1 MTLESAVAQFGYPAI
16 FVGTFLEGETIL
28 VIGGFTAYQG
38 YLNLYFVILAAFW
51 GSLFGDQLYFLLG
64 RYKGQAILNKHKN
77 WEGRVARFRS
87 LMDRYGTLIILGFR
101 FLYGLRTV
109 SPFAIG
115 LCRIP
120 IRKFVILNAI
130 SAAVWAVA
138 LGVAGYFFGRVME
151 AFLQNV
157 KRYELAIMA
166 GLIAVSIVLFV
177 IKRLR
182 NRRKQIHGGRPLPP

>member
-28 VIGGFTAYQG
+28 IIGGFTAYQG
-38 YLNLYFVILAAFW
+38 YLSLFFVILAAFS
-51 GSLFGDQLYFLLG
+51 GSLFGDQLYFFLG
-64 RYKGQAILNKHKN
+64 RYKGQSILNKHKN
-77 WEGRVARFRS
+77 WEGRVGRFRS
-87 LMDRYGTLIILGFR
+87 LMDRYGTIIILVFR

-109 SPFAIG
+109 APFAIG
-115 LCRIP
+115 LCNISIKR
-120 IRKFVILNAI
+120 FLILNVI

-138 LGVAGYFFGRVME
+138 LGVAGYFFGRAME

-157 KRYELAIMA
+157 KRYELAVMA
-166 GLIAVSIVLFV
+166 GLLMISIVLFV

-182 NRRKQIHGGRPLPP
+182 NRKKEIHGNRS

>member
-1 MTLESAVAQFGYPAI
+1 MTLGSAVAQFGYPAI

-28 VIGGFTAYQG
+28 IIGGFTAYQG
-38 YLNLYFVILAAFW
+38 YLNLYCVILAAFL

-64 RYKGQAILNKHKN
+64 RYKGQSILRRHKN
-77 WEGRVARFRS
+77 WEGRIVRFQS
-87 LMDRYGTLIILGFR
+87 LMDRYGTIIILVFR
-101 FLYGLRTV
+101 FLYGLRTI

-115 LCRIP
+115 LCNIS
-120 IRKFVILNAI
+120 IKKFVILNVV
-130 SAAVWAVA
+130 SAAVWAIA

-157 KRYELAIMA
+157 RRFELAIMA
-166 GLIAVSIVLFV
+166 GLIAVSIVLLV

-182 NRRKQIHGGRPLPP
+182 NRRKDIHGGRPLPP